1 MEKVELLIFDMDGL
15 MFETGRLAYRSYLKS
30 AEKYD
35 YEMNH
40 NVYYYLTGRVEEAI
54 LNEMGNLYGE
64 EVPYPEWRE
73 EMKASKSRIFAAE
86 KRVFKKK
93 GLENLLKYAKDSQ
106 RMVAVASS
114 NFLHNIEEYLEI
126 EGVIQYIDFIISG
139 DEVTNGKPDP
149 EIFLKACKK
158 ANALPENAVVLEDSR
173 VGIKAAKAAKIRAFL
188 VEDDITDLPI
198 NMGKYKLLM
207 DLSQSLAYEVKPDV
221 SFKDLDEVVDYLK
234 NEKI

>member
-73 EMKASKSRIFAAE
+73 EMKASKNRVFAAE

-149 EIFLKACKK
+149 EIFLKACEK
-158 ANALPENAVVLEDSR
+158 ANVSPENAVVLEDSR

-188 VEDDITDLPI
+188 VEDEITDLPI

>member
-149 EIFLKACKK
+149 EIFLKACEK
-158 ANALPENAVVLEDSR
+158 ANVSPENAVVLEDSR

-188 VEDDITDLPI
+188 VEDEITDLPI